1 MSELDLTPLG
11 ATISVRS
18 DGADLAVESGG
29 EGPAVVFL
37 HAGVADRRSWRP
49 VAASLVADHRVVAW
63 DRRGFGDTVVDAPAP
78 HDHVADAVAVLDAL
92 DVDRAVVVGNSQGGR
107 TAMDLTLAHP
117 DRVAGLMMMAAFW
130 TGGPYPDEEPPEVE
144 ELGRQLQAAETAG
157 EPDLVNQLEARI
169 WLDGVLGR
177 PGRVTGDARELF
189 LDMNG
194 RALAAGDVGEEQ
206 RHGPS
211 WARLGEVAVP
221 VTIVDGALDEPAA
234 IEVGDRAAE
243 VLTDARRV
251 VLDDV
256 GHLPSLEQ
264 PLVVAA
270 LVRDLVERSR

>member
-1 MSELDLTPLG
+1 MSELELAPLS
-11 ATISVRS
+11 AAVTVRA
-18 DGADLAVESGG
+18 DGADLAVESAG
-29 EGPAVVFL
+29 EGPSVVFL

-49 VAASLVADHRVVAW
+49 VAAALMADHHVVAW

-92 DVDRAVVVGNSQGGR
+92 AIDRAVVVGNSQGGR

-117 DRVAGLMMMAAFW
+117 DRVAGLMMVGAFW
-130 TGGPYPDEEPPEVE
+130 TGGPYPDEDPPEVE
-144 ELGRQLQAAETAG
+144 ELGRQLQAAAQADEV
-157 EPDLVNQLEARI
+157 DLVNQLEARV
-169 WLDGVLGR
+169 WLDGVMGR

-194 RALAAGDVGEEQ
+194 RALDADDVGEEQ
-206 RHGPS
+206 AHEPS
-211 WARLGEVAVP
+211 WDRLGEVTVP

-234 IEVGDRAAE
+234 IDVGDRAAE
-243 VLTDARRV
+243 VLTDVRRI

-256 GHLPSLEQ
+256 AHLPSLEQ
-264 PLVVAA
+264 PLVLAD